1 MNPRQNGGDNKLEV
15 GSERATKST
24 SSKSS
29 SEVTEEAHDVFDESE
44 ADSHKAE
51 TQNSNLGLDQRRQN
65 E

>member
-1 MNPRQNGGDNKLEV
+1 MEV